1 MRLEKE
7 GGAFPYKKCQP
18 LTALYFCHRK
28 SFCFLLAIGF
38 RLFVWSTM

>member
-18 LTALYFCHRK
+18 LTALDFYHRK
-28 SFCFLLAIGF
+28 SFCLLRAISVE
-38 RLFVWSTM
+38 LFVWSTM